1 MRSFFFGFLP
11 FLIFSS
17 FFRWYY
23 VCKISN
29 RCNDNPPEPIEIVK
43 QPTESETTI
52 QLFTQND
59 FHVEGSDLVITQE
72 LVDYINKLDTDEV
85 SMIEIMITGNTS
97 SIGTGTQL
105 GEDIKTYMI
114 EEVEMERPINVIY
127 INNEEHTGST
137 LKIKIKEY

>member
-29 RCNDNPPEPIEIVK
+29 QCNDITPAVTEIVE
-43 QPTESETTI
+43 QPIKVKNSIEV
-52 QLFTQND
+52 FTQND

-72 LVDYINKLDTDEV
+72 LVDYINTLNTGET
-85 SMIEIMITGNTS
+85 SMIEVIISGNATNVETG
-97 SIGTGTQL
+97 IQL
-105 GEDIKTYMI
+105 GEDVKTYMV
-114 EEVEMERPINVIY
+114 EEVEMLRPINVIY
-127 INNEEHTGST
+127 NNNEEHTGNT
-137 LKIKIKEY
+137 LQINIKEY